1 MALKEFTFNIGENTQ
16 SVMLPE
22 EHIVG
27 VMEGKHVPAVDV
39 KQATIDCMRH
49 PIGSAPLQEKVQ
61 KGDKVCLVVADVTRT
76 WNHSNQFLIYIIDE
90 LNLAGIPDDDI
101 CIVFAQGSHRAQ
113 TPEEDVRVCG
123 EEVIRR
129 IKTYQHD
136 CMDPT
141 LVNCSTTNLGTP
153 WKLNKDLDDDD

>member
-1 MALKEFTFNIGENTQ
+1 
-16 SVMLPE
+16 MLPE

-101 CIVFAQGSHRAQ
+101 YIVFAQGSHRAQ
-113 TPEEDVRVCG
+113 TPE
-123 EEVIRR
+123 
-129 IKTYQHD
+129 
-136 CMDPT
+136 
-141 LVNCSTTNLGTP
+141 
-153 WKLNKDLDDDD
+153 

>member
-1 MALKEFTFNIGENTQ
+1 
-16 SVMLPE
+16 
-22 EHIVG
+22 
-27 VMEGKHVPAVDV
+27 MEGKHVPAVDV

-101 CIVFAQGSHRAQ
+101 YIVFAQGSHRA
-113 TPEEDVRVCG
+113 PDAG
-123 EEVIRR
+123 RR
-129 IKTYQHD
+129 RPRLRRKSRPPHQ
-136 CMDPT
+136 
-141 LVNCSTTNLGTP
+141 
-153 WKLNKDLDDDD
+153 DLSARLHGSDSRRLRYDQARHTIETQ

>member
-1 MALKEFTFNIGENTQ
+1 MALKEFTFNIGETTQ
-16 SVMLPE
+16 TVKLPE

-27 VMEGKHVPAVDV
+27 VMEGKHVPAVDI

-101 CIVFAQGSHRAQ
+101 YIVFAQGSHRAQ
-113 TPEEDVRVCG
+113 TPEEESSSAAKKLSAASRP
-123 EEVIRR
+123 I
-129 IKTYQHD
+129 
-136 CMDPT
+136 
-141 LVNCSTTNLGTP
+141 STTAWIRLSSTSVRP
-153 WKLNKDLDDDD
+153 SSAHH